1 MKKSDLKL
9 YFENEYCRIY
19 WYKKINC
26 AFYIWKKAKGSAF
39 VRDALMEVLKL
50 VTEKKADKWLGDHSR
65 VGDIKNEDLL
75 WVKEKLSPIVVNA
88 GVKYFAL
95 VLPKTDIDV
104 QQQISYAAEAVEKKS
119 GLITHYFDNLQD
131 ADNWLSNVE
140 QAN

>member
-1 MKKSDLKL
+1 MKKTKL
-9 YFENEYCRIY
+9 ELFFENEYCRIY

-26 AFYIWKKAKGSAF
+26 VYYIWKLEKGSAF

-65 VGDIKNEDLL
+65 AGNIRDEDLQ

-95 VLPKTDIDV
+95 VLPKENINV
-104 QQQISYAAEAVEKKS
+104 QQQISYAAKEVEKKS

-131 ADNWLSNVE
+131 ADDWLNSV
-140 QAN
+140 